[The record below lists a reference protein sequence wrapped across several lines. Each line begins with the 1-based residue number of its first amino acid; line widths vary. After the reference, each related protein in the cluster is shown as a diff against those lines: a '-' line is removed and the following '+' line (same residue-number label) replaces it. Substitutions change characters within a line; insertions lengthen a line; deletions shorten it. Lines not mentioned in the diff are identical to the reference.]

1 MKTMTRP
8 GITAAVCLSGL
19 VLILIASALLIPAGV
34 ALHVTPAETDT
45 PILVLPLAPGERFCL
60 HYYHS
65 VENAPIWEDHS
76 MDRSG
81 TIFIEEERYE
91 KFGAGMG
98 KMPGVGRMVRKG
110 KYEAIV
116 DMHYPVNMFVLRVG
130 SPGVAHTLIWR
141 GQRFNLSEKF
151 SHQRVWLT
159 GRPVKL
165 YQTISYLFSSGRPD
179 HGLNPHNLTRNIN
192 D

>member
-1 MKTMTRP
+1 MKIMTRP
-8 GITAAVCLSGL
+8 KIAAAVCLFGL
-19 VLILIASALLIPAGV
+19 VFILIAGALMIPTGV
-34 ALHVTPAETDT
+34 ALHVTLAETDT
-45 PILVLPLAPGERFCL
+45 PILVLPLAPGERFTL

-76 MDRSG
+76 MDQTG

-98 KMPGVGRMVRKG
+98 KMPGVGQMVQKG

-116 DMHYPVNMFVLRVG
+116 DMHYPVNTFVLRVG

-141 GQRFNLSEKF
+141 GRRFNLSKQF
-151 SHQRVWLT
+151 AHQRVRFS
-159 GRPVKL
+159 GRPVTL
-165 YQTISYLFSSGRPD
+165 YQTVSYLFSSGRAGSWPES
-179 HGLNPHNLTRNIN
+179 T
-192 D
+192 

>member
-1 MKTMTRP
+1 MM
-8 GITAAVCLSGL
+8 
-19 VLILIASALLIPAGV
+19 IPAGV
-34 ALHVTPAETDT
+34 ALHVTPADADT

-65 VENAPIWEDHS
+65 VENTPIWEDHS

-98 KMPGVGRMVRKG
+98 KMPGIGQMVQKG

-116 DMHYPVNMFVLRVG
+116 DMHYPVNTFVLRVG
-130 SPGVAHTLIWR
+130 SPKVAHTLIWR
-141 GQRFNLSEKF
+141 GRKFNLSKQF
-151 SHQRVWLT
+151 AHQRVWFS

-165 YQTISYLFSSGRPD
+165 YQTISYFFSAGRAGSWPES
-179 HGLNPHNLTRNIN
+179 T
-192 D
+192 

>member
-1 MKTMTRP
+1 MKIMTRP
-8 GITAAVCLSGL
+8 KIAAAVCLFGL
-19 VLILIASALLIPAGV
+19 VLILIAGALMMIPAGV
-34 ALHVTPAETDT
+34 ALHVTPADADT

-65 VENAPIWEDHS
+65 VENTPIWEDHS

-98 KMPGVGRMVRKG
+98 KMPGIGQMVQKG

-116 DMHYPVNMFVLRVG
+116 DMHYPVNTFVLRVG
-130 SPGVAHTLIWR
+130 SPKVAHTLIWR
-141 GQRFNLSEKF
+141 GRQFNLSKQF
-151 SHQRVWLT
+151 AHQRVWFS

-165 YQTISYLFSSGRPD
+165 YQTISYFFSAGRAGSWPES
-179 HGLNPHNLTRNIN
+179 T
-192 D
+192 